1 MDPDPVALEVAGWVN
16 SEPVDLADLR
26 GRVVLIEAFQMLC
39 PGCVSHG
46 LPQAQRVHRAFD
58 RDDVVV
64 LGLHTVFEHHDV
76 MGPDALAAFVSEYK
90 ITFPV
95 AVDRPVEGRSIPAT
109 MARYQLRG
117 TPTTL
122 LLDRAG
128 RLRHSVL
135 GSLDDL
141 TLGAHL
147 GRLLSERPVTEPPEP
162 ADETSAAAASNDQ
175 PAAAVD
181 GGACR
186 PGAGCT

>member
-1 MDPDPVALEVAGWVN
+1 MDPEPMQLDVAEWVN
-16 SEPVDLADLR
+16 SDPIDLADLR
-26 GRVVLIEAFQMLC
+26 GKVILIEAFQMLC

-46 LPQAQRVHRAFD
+46 IPQAMRVHRAFPGE
-58 RDDVVV
+58 VAV

-76 MGPDALAAFVSEYK
+76 MGPAALAAFISEYK

-95 AVDRPVEGRSIPAT
+95 AVDRPVEGRSIPST

-117 TPTTL
+117 TPTSL

-141 TLGAHL
+141 IL
-147 GRLLSERPVTEPPEP
+147 GRRLGELLSE
-162 ADETSAAAASNDQ
+162 
-175 PAAAVD
+175 
-181 GGACR
+181 
-186 PGAGCT
+186 PGPDDTQ